1 MKIAVTGGI
10 GSGKST
16 VIDIISHAGYKT
28 VSLDKVYS
36 ELLENSDFVREICKI
51 TGTSPIEKKGKI
63 TLDRRAVA
71 ANVFSDKKMLEKL
84 NGFTHDK
91 VMRAAFD
98 KGGDDAFYEVPLL
111 FEGGYENLFDKV
123 IVVMRDKQKRL
134 ESAALRDGVSLEQE
148 KKRAENQYD
157 YENNDLSLHIVIVND
172 GDLQSL
178 EENVRKVLSEIK
190 QG

>member
-16 VIDIISHAGYKT
+16 VIDIISREGYKT

-36 ELLENSDFVREICKI
+36 ELLNNPDFVKEVCKI
-51 TGTSPIEKKGKI
+51 TDTLPIEKDGKI
-63 TLDRRAVA
+63 ALDRAAVA
-71 ANVFSDKKMLEKL
+71 DKVFFDKKILANL
-84 NGFTHDK
+84 NDFTHDRIIK
-91 VMRAAFD
+91 AAFEE
-98 KGGDDAFYEVPLL
+98 GGDEK
-111 FEGGYENLFDKV
+111 LFDKV
-123 IVVMRDKQKRL
+123 IVLMRDKNKRL
-134 ESAALRDGVSLEQE
+134 ESAAFRDGVSIEKE

-178 EENVRKVLSEIK
+178 EEKVRKVLSEIK

>member
-16 VIDIISHAGYKT
+16 VIDIISREGYKP

-36 ELLENSDFVREICKI
+36 ELLDNPEFVREVCKI
-51 TGTSPIEKKGKI
+51 TGTLPIEINGKVA
-63 TLDRRAVA
+63 LDRKAVA
-71 ANVFSDKKMLEKL
+71 DKVFSDKKALEKL
-84 NGFTHDK
+84 NEFTHKK
-91 VMRAAFD
+91 VIKTAFEE
-98 KGGDDAFYEVPLL
+98 GGDDAFYEVPLL
-111 FEGGYENLFDKV
+111 FEGGYEKLFDKV
-123 IVVMRDKQKRL
+123 IVLMRDKNKRL
-134 ESAALRDGVSLEQE
+134 ESAALRDGVSVEKE

-172 GDLQSL
+172 GDFQSL
-178 EENVRKVLSEIK
+178 EEKVRKVLSEIK

>member
-16 VIDIISHAGYKT
+16 VIDIISREGYKT

-36 ELLENSDFVREICKI
+36 ELLNNPDFVKEVCKI
-51 TGTSPIEKKGKI
+51 TDTLPIEKDGKI
-63 TLDRRAVA
+63 ALDRAAVA
-71 ANVFSDKKMLEKL
+71 DKVFFDKKILANL
-84 NGFTHDK
+84 NDFTHDRIIK
-91 VMRAAFD
+91 AAFEE
-98 KGGDDAFYEVPLL
+98 GGDDAFYEVPLL
-111 FEGGYENLFDKV
+111 FEGSYEKLFDKV
-123 IVVMRDKQKRL
+123 IVLMRDKNKRL
-134 ESAALRDGVSLEQE
+134 ESAALRDGVSIEKE

-178 EENVRKVLSEIK
+178 EEKVRKILSEIK